1 MQTATAAQ
9 TPKSIWNKNF
19 ILAMLVSALSGL
31 SNGMLSPALPIYA
44 GSLGYGT
51 DVAGTIVAIATFLCM
66 FGRGL
71 CGGWA
76 DRTSR
81 KKILGGAFLASTAAF
96 VLFCFAG
103 NFPLLLAAKCIQ
115 GISSGII
122 ITVLSTVAY
131 DALPPALLGSGIGI
145 YSLASSLA
153 QCIAPSIGTSLA
165 HANRYPALFLC
176 SAAAALASFFVLLIV
191 PIQPTERARAYAE
204 AKKNGTLQKRGFHIS
219 DYLCCEALP
228 AAGLL
233 LMNGVICAAVT
244 NYLAICG
251 LSRGI
256 TAIATFF
263 TINSVVLIISRPLLG
278 RLADKKPLSWLIVP
292 GYLLMAA
299 GCALIAMAQNMI
311 PICIAGALYGV
322 GFGAAMS
329 SAQLAAIRSVDT
341 SRRGV
346 ANSTYYVGGDIG
358 LTLGAYA
365 AGALA
370 AGVGY
375 TVMYYI
381 IAASSILTLILYLL
395 YKARRRASAS
405 ASAAVGA
412 D

>member
-1 MQTATAAQ
+1 MQTLSS
-9 TPKSIWNKNF
+9 TPQKLWNRNF
-19 ILAMLVSALSGL
+19 VLAMLVSGLSGF
-31 SNGMLSPALPIYA
+31 SGGMLAPALPIYA
-44 GSLGYGT
+44 GTLGYGT
-51 DVAGTIVAIATFLCM
+51 SAAGSIVAVATFLSM

-76 DRTSR
+76 DRMSR
-81 KKILGGAFLASTAAF
+81 KIILSISLLTAAGSF
-96 VLFCFAG
+96 LLFCVAK
-103 NFPLLLAAKCIQ
+103 NLPMLMLAQCLQ
-115 GISSGII
+115 GVATGIT

-153 QCIAPSIGTSLA
+153 QCIAPSAGTSLA
-165 HANRYPALFLC
+165 SSGRYTLLFLF
-176 SAAAALASFFVLLIV
+176 AAATSLCSFLVLLTI
-191 PIQPTERARAYAE
+191 PIRPTEKARAYAE
-204 AKKNGTLQKRGFHIS
+204 AKKNGTREKHGFHIS
-219 DYLCCEALP
+219 DYLCREALP

-233 LMNGVICAAVT
+233 LVNGIVCSAVS
-244 NYLAICG
+244 NFLSICG
-251 LSRGI
+251 LERGI
-256 TAIATFF
+256 SAIAAFF
-263 TINSVVLIISRPLLG
+263 TISSAVLIFSRPLLG
-278 RLADKKPLSWLIVP
+278 RLADKKPLAFLIIP
-292 GYLLMAA
+292 GYVLMAA
-299 GCALIAMAQNMI
+299 CCLLVAFAHTLA
-311 PICIAGALYGV
+311 PVCIAGVLYGV

-395 YKARRRASAS
+395 YKARHRASAP
-405 ASAAVGA
+405 ASAAA
-412 D
+412 DAD